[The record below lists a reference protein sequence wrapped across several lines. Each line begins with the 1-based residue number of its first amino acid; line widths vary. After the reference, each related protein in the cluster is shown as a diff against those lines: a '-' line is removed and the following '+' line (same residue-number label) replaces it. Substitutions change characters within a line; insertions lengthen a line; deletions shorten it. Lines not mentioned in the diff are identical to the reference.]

1 MLPCLGVNR
10 QTTVFFLNCA
20 WRCRCCCRNTISG
33 VGQEPFIQFFGSFHN
48 LFFTELT
55 RVCRLSPFTKKRNR
69 QPSCVEVVFRRCR
82 AKAGW
87 FCGDAV
93 RVRGRRRWTGKR
105 DLETPGLS
113 SAASKPIPCLL
124 SQLQTRTDS
133 KRLAARRRWHEGC
146 LRTGAMTART
156 SAKVRISSQRDRE
169 AAGGSAQDDVIFNE
183 PGRRSRCRAGRR
195 REPICRGFTRQ
206 RDTAMGRL

>member
-1 MLPCLGVNR
+1 MQGGLVSLG
-10 QTTVFFLNCA
+10 
-20 WRCRCCCRNTISG
+20 
-33 VGQEPFIQFFGSFHN
+33 
-48 LFFTELT
+48 
-55 RVCRLSPFTKKRNR
+55 
-69 QPSCVEVVFRRCR
+69 
-82 AKAGW
+82 KAVMGE
-87 FCGDAV
+87 
-93 RVRGRRRWTGKR
+93 RWNSRTGKK
-105 DLETPGLS
+105 DLVTHGLS
-113 SAASKPIPCLL
+113 SAASKPITCLP
-124 SQLQTRTDS
+124 SQPPTRPNS

-206 RDTAMGRL
+206 RDTAMGECSVNIIQPGVWPLVHSRRPEH